1 MKTATFS
8 SCRSSTKHVLL
19 GCAIFRTGVSPVSCG
34 GHRIPAWYDNDGNVY
49 VGRSEDEVRQ
59 ENNLS
64 ADVALRQDED
74 VLDTVLF
81 RTVDL
86 LHPRLAGKHRRPAS
100 FHPTSVMVSGFDII
114 FFWIARMIMMTM
126 HFIKDENGKPQVPF
140 KTVYMTGLIRDD
152 EGQKMSKSKGN
163 VIDPLD
169 MVDGITCRSC
179 WRIKSASAPRNSSR
193 TASSRTAPTPCASPA
208 ALASTGRDINWD
220 MKRLEGYRNFCN
232 KLWNASRFVLMNT
245 EDQDCGF
252 NGGEMVLSGRP
263 LDYRGI
269 QPHRESISRSA
280 G

>member
-1 MKTATFS
+1 
-8 SCRSSTKHVLL
+8 
-19 GCAIFRTGVSPVSCG
+19 
-34 GHRIPAWYDNDGNVY
+34 
-49 VGRSEDEVRQ
+49 
-59 ENNLS
+59 
-64 ADVALRQDED
+64 
-74 VLDTVLF
+74 
-81 RTVDL
+81 
-86 LHPRLAGKHRRPAS
+86 
-100 FHPTSVMVSGFDII
+100 
-114 FFWIARMIMMTM
+114 MIMMTM

-169 MVDGITCRSC
+169 MVDGITLPELLE
-179 WRIKSASAPRNSSR
+179 KR
-193 TASSRTAPTPCASPA
+193 TGNMMQPQLADKIRKRTEKQFPNGIEPHGTDALRFTLA

-232 KLWNASRFVLMNT
+232 KLWNANRFVLN
-245 EDQDCGF
+245 EHRRSGLRLQRRR
-252 NGGEMVLSGRP
+252 NGALPGRP